1 MNKYVQVDQYV
12 LEKLL
17 DEFKDAELSLMYECS
32 TNFDKD
38 RLKIQAEIWGYR
50 ASLGLPPDPNPITN
64 D

>member
-38 RLKIQAEIWGYR
+38 RLKIQSKIDEYR
-50 ASLGLPPDPNPITN
+50 LSLNLSPDTNPITN